1 MNQDQSN
8 RALNKQTPPTGS
20 ARPAESA
27 ALANVVRADSAP
39 SSVLSINGGSSSIR
53 FAVYEKGESPR
64 RLLEGKVDRVGQ
76 SGTNLTFTDAT
87 GEPQNRRAIE
97 SEDPDATVAFL
108 LDWLE
113 AQPVFASVKA
123 VGHRVVHGMTHTEPE
138 RITPELLDVLRR
150 ITPYSPEHLPLE
162 IALIAAFCQ
171 RRATLPQVA
180 CFDTAFHR
188 TMPRVATMLPI
199 PRRYE
204 VAGVRRY
211 GFHGLSYEFLTE
223 DLQRLGDPA
232 ATKGRVILAH
242 LGNGASLAAVHDGR
256 SIDTSMGF
264 TPAAGLVMS
273 TRSGDLDPGLIS
285 YLARTEQ
292 MSAARFQEM
301 VNGESGMLGVSE
313 ISSDMRE
320 LLAREATDVRAA
332 EAVSLFCYQARKWI
346 GSFAAALGGLDTL
359 VFAGGIGEKAPLIR
373 TRVCEGLGFLGIELN
388 EARNTENASLISTDG
403 GRVAVRVIRT
413 DEELMIA
420 RSVIRV
426 LGLGAQKAVER

>member
-1 MNQDQSN
+1 MNQEQST
-8 RALNKQTPPTGS
+8 RALDKQTPPTGL
-20 ARPAESA
+20 ARPAEAA
-27 ALANVVRADSAP
+27 ALANAVQADPAP

-53 FAVYEKGESPR
+53 FALYESGELPR
-64 RLLEGKVDRVGQ
+64 RLLEGKVDRVGL

-87 GEPQNRRAIE
+87 GEPQDRRAIE
-97 SEDPDATVAFL
+97 SEDPGATVAFL
-108 LDWLE
+108 LEWLE
-113 AQPVFASVKA
+113 AQSVFASVKA

-138 RITPELLDVLRR
+138 RITPELLDELRR

-162 IALIAAFCQ
+162 IALIAAFRQ

-180 CFDTAFHR
+180 CFDTGFHR
-188 TMPRVATMLPI
+188 SLPRVATMLPI

-204 VAGVRRY
+204 AAGVRRY
-211 GFHGLSYEFLTE
+211 GFHGLSYEFLME
-223 DLQRLGDPA
+223 DLDRLGDPA

-242 LGNGASLAAVHDGR
+242 LGNGASLAAVHNGR

-273 TRSGDLDPGLIS
+273 TRSGDLDPGLIF

-301 VNGESGMLGVSE
+301 VNDESGLLGISE
-313 ISSDMRE
+313 ISSDMRD
-320 LLAREATDVRAA
+320 LLAREAADVRAA
-332 EAVSLFCYQARKWI
+332 EAVALFCYQAKKWI

-373 TRVCEGLGFLGIELN
+373 TRICEGLGFLGIELN

-413 DEELMIA
+413 NEELMIA
-420 RSVIRV
+420 RSVSRV
-426 LGLGAQKAVER
+426 LGLVAQKSVER